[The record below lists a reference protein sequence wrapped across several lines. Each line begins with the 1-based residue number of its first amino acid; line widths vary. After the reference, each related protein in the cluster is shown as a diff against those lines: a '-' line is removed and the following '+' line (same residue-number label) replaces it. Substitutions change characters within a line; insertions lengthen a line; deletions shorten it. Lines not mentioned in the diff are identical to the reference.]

1 MSGSKLYA
9 LEANQR
15 NRDKRKR
22 FHPRQST
29 QCGQDER
36 GDDYHSG
43 LEEFVELRGGQFAAI
58 LVTLPASGRAWAD
71 YARGE
76 LGVEGRRER
85 RTVIY
90 TLCSADVV

>member
-1 MSGSKLYA
+1 M
-9 LEANQR
+9 
-15 NRDKRKR
+15 
-22 FHPRQST
+22 
-29 QCGQDER
+29 
-36 GDDYHSG
+36 
-43 LEEFVELRGGQFAAI
+43 ELRGGQFAAI